1 MLFIFV
7 IIHMFSLQVVVG
19 FPLTSRSRGWFHKD
33 LQPGPAPY
41 WAPGHALKLWLHS
54 THNRRRNKTCGQTVS
69 PLEGL
74 IDSPICWISC
84 IRLSLLFQLSLWGY
98 RSKAWGPSPT
108 IQQTTSGYHWHG
120 SSTIFGDENWHPGF
134 FTTFGRGNKNVG
146 PWGGFAM
153 GNSTLQFSGDSEYL
167 ESWTL
172 RFLKTVWSKNLT
184 LEGC

>member
-19 FPLTSRSRGWFHKD
+19 FPLTSKSRGWFHKD

-74 IDSPICWISC
+74 IDSPHLLDILYQVVPPFSSC
-84 IRLSLLFQLSLWGY
+84 RYEAIGQKPG
-98 RSKAWGPSPT
+98 GHP
-108 IQQTTSGYHWHG
+108 QQS
-120 SSTIFGDENWHPGF
+120 N
-134 FTTFGRGNKNVG
+134 NN
-146 PWGGFAM
+146 
-153 GNSTLQFSGDSEYL
+153 
-167 ESWTL
+167 
-172 RFLKTVWSKNLT
+172 
-184 LEGC
+184 